1 MPVVGVEPVAP
12 ALALVS
18 VRVGFKTGAEVDV
31 GAERVYLFVQQ
42 VAAHIVVPYIGLARG
57 MVVLP
62 SQSVQTV
69 IVILGEQGSALADGF
84 EIARLVIGIIERG
97 GIGVCTVDMACHAC
111 HNLGLNGFTVLGRI
125 QIAVSVAE
133 QCSAAD
139 GEGTALGPAESVLG
153 YLIGELAVKGNAHHF
168 VVGVDITACVLFI
181 NGTVGL
187 PDRTVSPLFI

>member
-1 MPVVGVEPVAP
+1 
-12 ALALVS
+12 
-18 VRVGFKTGAEVDV
+18 
-31 GAERVYLFVQQ
+31 
-42 VAAHIVVPYIGLARG
+42 

-84 EIARLVIGIIERG
+84 EIARLVIGVTERG

-111 HNLGLNGFTVLGRI
+111 HNLGLDGFAVLGRI

-139 GEGTALGPAESVLG
+139 GEGTAIGPAESVLG

-168 VVGVDITACVLFI
+168 VVGVDMTAGGGFI
-181 NGTVGL
+181 NRAVGL
-187 PDRTVSPLFI
+187 PDRAVSLRGESFVGVIHKSVGCQSCATRRIGLHNFYHIAFAVICVTLYKLVYCFLFTCIYIFKNK